1 MIYLVSRRALRL
13 EVKDCEIKFTLV
25 VEFSKATANDLALN

>member
-1 MIYLVSRRALRL
+1 MIYFVNRHAFLFAG
-13 EVKDCEIKFTLV
+13 KDCEIKFTLV